1 MSKSEE
7 IGTFGQSEVL
17 ATFTVIS
24 VAKHEDVRMWS
35 FIDDK
40 EQQGA
45 RYEVVELYIPLTVE
59 SEKIRVGN
67 VYGDLVIASAGE
79 SLKLL
84 VHDPKLFGKFKVG
97 AKLSLVVD
105 DEGVPR

>member
-7 IGTFGQSEVL
+7 VGTFGQSEVL
-17 ATFTVIS
+17 ATFTVMS
-24 VAKHEDVRMWS
+24 VAKHEDVRTRS
-35 FIDDK
+35 FIDGK
-40 EQQGA
+40 ERYGA
-45 RYEVVELYIPLTVE
+45 SYEVVELDIPYTEE

-67 VYGDLVIASAGE
+67 VRGGLVIRGGE
-79 SLKLL
+79 GLNLL

-105 DEGVPR
+105 DEEVPQ